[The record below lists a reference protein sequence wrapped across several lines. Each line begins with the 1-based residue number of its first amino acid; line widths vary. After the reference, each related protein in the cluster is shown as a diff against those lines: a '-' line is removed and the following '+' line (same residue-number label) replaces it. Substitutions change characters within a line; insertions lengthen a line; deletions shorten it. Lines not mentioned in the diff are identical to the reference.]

1 MVATEPLSVAQQAT
15 INGGCI
21 SEVPTVCDDLVSLN
35 YWRFMQ
41 DGRLLFGGLAHAY
54 PLPLHR
60 AEQKL
65 RSQIEERYPQLAG
78 IGIEKVWGGTLAFS
92 LHCCPIIGR
101 VGDDGPWFAS
111 AFGGHGIVPTCMAG
125 ELIASG
131 IASGDE
137 RWRILQRNLP
147 PSFSFWPCSR
157 LGAELMLR
165 FFQSIDRLS
174 IMGIALPFVPQ
185 RPW

>member
-1 MVATEPLSVAQQAT
+1 MV
-15 INGGCI
+15 GC
-21 SEVPTVCDDLVSLN
+21 
-35 YWRFMQ
+35 F
-41 DGRLLFGGLAHAY
+41 FGGLAHAY
-54 PLPLHR
+54 PMSLNR

-65 RSQIEERYPQLAG
+65 CSQIEERYPQLAG

-92 LHCCPIIGR
+92 LHSCPIICR

-111 AFGGHGIVPTCMAG
+111 AFAGHGIVPTCVAG

-137 RWRILQRNLP
+137 RWRMLQRNLP
-147 PSFSFWPCSR
+147 PSLSFCPFSR

-165 FFQSIDRLS
+165 FFQGMGRLML
-174 IMGIALPFVPQ
+174 MGIAGPCIAVARSSDDQP
-185 RPW
+185 PIIGC